1 MTRKLVLAQL
11 KLTGKSDD
19 ETARAGAR
27 THSRSR
33 SGFDS
38 AMPAQ
43 KLSEARWRSGYRTA
57 SATMM
62 SLSQTSVVPTSAQRP
77 SRETVIPPSSAIRD
91 TRKGSVPTRCPIPSL
106 NRYKLMASAS
116 GSKLTKTFFD
126 DQPFASR
133 WRERVS
139 RRGERWRRRRCLLH
153 TRRSRPSP
161 HEGGVVLDK
170 SDNRGRGRWTRTT

>member
-1 MTRKLVLAQL
+1 MLAQL

-62 SLSQTSVVPTSAQRP
+62 SLSQTSVVLTSAQRP

-133 WRERVS
+133 WRERVVAVAS
-139 RRGERWRRRRCLLH
+139 DGD
-153 TRRSRPSP
+153 
-161 HEGGVVLDK
+161 GGDACFTHDDRARVDTKEAQDWISQTIADAVGGH
-170 SDNRGRGRWTRTT
+170 GRHD